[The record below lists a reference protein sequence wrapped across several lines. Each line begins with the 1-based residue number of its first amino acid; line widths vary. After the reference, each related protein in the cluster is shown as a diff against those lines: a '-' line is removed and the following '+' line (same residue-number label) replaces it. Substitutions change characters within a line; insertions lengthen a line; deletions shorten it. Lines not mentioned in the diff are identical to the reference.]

1 MTASLDRT
9 AERLVKRAL
18 RRPWSTRHALTW
30 CAVSAAAHGVALTA
44 APGMALSLFGASHA
58 GDATYWLR
66 SSGVLF
72 LAVAIVFRS
81 GARWPSS
88 MMQRPVLVAAFVL
101 TAALTVTGI
110 VAIIDGV
117 IGSRF
122 GFVVGGHGLLA
133 IWTGWLLVT
142 DRI

>member
-1 MTASLDRT
+1 MTTSLDRT

-18 RRPWSTRHALTW
+18 RRTWSARHALTW
-30 CAVSAAAHGVALTA
+30 CALVAAAHGVALTA
-44 APGMALSLFGASHA
+44 APGVALQAFGASHA

-72 LAVAIVFRS
+72 LAVAMAFRT

-88 MMQRPVLVAAFVL
+88 MMQRPVLVAAFML

-110 VAIIDGV
+110 VAMLDGV
-117 IGSRF
+117 IGPRF
-122 GFVVGGHGLLA
+122 GIVVGTHALLA
-133 IWTGWLLVT
+133 IWTGWLLIT